1 MNDHSN
7 LKSLQKEK
15 CILVGS
21 PESYPDESLQIG
33 IALQTRGKQPIT
45 GMRANPENGTA
56 GWYIWA
62 GDYSEDPDF
71 FQPIHISHV
80 PDVWPALMPYLA
92 LAPGY
97 RFIIDDEGYEDIWHE
112 PVITKK

>member
-1 MNDHSN
+1 MH
-7 LKSLQKEK
+7 
-15 CILVGS
+15 
-21 PESYPDESLQIG
+21 IG
-33 IALQTRGKQPIT
+33 
-45 GMRANPENGTA
+45 
-56 GWYIWA
+56 
-62 GDYSEDPDF
+62 
-71 FQPIHISHV
+71 HV